1 MYPLLTLC
9 VIGSNLRVEIL
20 RNSVKRNTV
29 LRFDDEFLLQPKPL
43 LKVFKLRKEIDDLL
57 RDHADDFNLG
67 EILFHTWCGFVFYI
81 VQMHDLVLDEE
92 VKLTVEKTAQVRM
105 NEVIESVP
113 SYVAA
118 QMCVQAAVGQLAFCC
133 NGVGSAKFR
142 HPGNK

>member
-1 MYPLLTLC
+1 MFFQKVDTEGAGVADGREVGYDVVYRIEIYPFLTLAI
-9 VIGSNLRVEIL
+9 VGYNLGVEL
-20 RNSVKRNTV
+20 FRNSVKRNTV

-92 VKLTVEKTAQVRM
+92 VKFPTQKPRQVLV
-105 NEVIESVP
+105 NEIVKG
-113 SYVAA
+113 VASGI
-118 QMCVQAAVGQLAFCC
+118 AA
-133 NGVGSAKFR
+133 
-142 HPGNK
+142 